1 MQTLFPHIPISMIIE
16 DLRVTRS
23 VELTIENILDN
34 RLIAPTMFR
43 DLDMEPQPSRP
54 LSTLQTDPLPNVER
68 NWDEYNNETMER

>member
-1 MQTLFPHIPISMIIE
+1 MSMIIE

-43 DLDMEPQPSRP
+43 DMDMEPQPSRP
-54 LSTLQTDPLPNVER
+54 LTLLHTDLLPQVER
-68 NWDEYNNETMER
+68 NWDEFNNETFER

>member
-1 MQTLFPHIPISMIIE
+1 MSAIIE

-43 DLDMEPQPSRP
+43 DLDIDTQPHNRP
-54 LSTLQTDPLPNVER
+54 LSLLQTDPLPNVEK
-68 NWDEYNNETMER
+68 NWDEFNNESIER